1 MSPACKK
8 NVFDVYI
15 NGEPL
20 EFNNEAKYLGVIL
33 DNKLTWRQHIENIK
47 SKINKGLRI
56 LKKMRHFLKEDTLAS
71 LFYAFLKPYIDYG
84 SLTWGGT
91 ANTHLLKLKQTLNKA
106 IRIMAFRSKYESA
119 KPLYISYKI
128 LPLEANIKLKQGK
141 CIWKLTHNTGQ
152 QNFMTK
158 MLLGNG
164 HMFLGY
170 FFKLISNLETIFIY
184 QV

>member
-1 MSPACKK
+1 MDKSKLLCFDLSPACKK

-47 SKINKGLRI
+47 NKNNKGLGI
-56 LKKMRHFLKEDTLAS
+56 IKKMRHFLKKDTLVS

-84 SLTWGGT
+84 SLTWGGN

-106 IRIMAFRSKYESA
+106 MKIMAFRSKYESA

-128 LPLEANIKLKQGK
+128 IPLEANIK
-141 CIWKLTHNTGQ
+141 
-152 QNFMTK
+152 
-158 MLLGNG
+158 
-164 HMFLGY
+164 
-170 FFKLISNLETIFIY
+170 
-184 QV
+184 